1 MNPFL
6 ISYSSA
12 FLALV
17 IIDGIWLTLTVS
29 KFYRPNLGHLW
40 VEQISYFPAII
51 LYLIYAF
58 ALTII
63 LILPSIQGSYA
74 ISKVMFMGFVFGFA
88 AYGCYDITNHATLK
102 DWPWIVTIV
111 DMLWGATVT
120 ALASGIAFK
129 TTNMFN

>member
-6 ISYSSA
+6 ISYFSA
-12 FLALV
+12 FLGLV
-17 IIDGIWLTLTVS
+17 ILDGIWLTLTVS
-29 KFYRPNLGHLW
+29 RFYRPNLGHLW
-40 VEQISYFPAII
+40 VEEISYFPAII

-63 LILPSIQGSYA
+63 LILPSIQSGNA
-74 ISKVMFMGFVFGFA
+74 LSKVMFMGFVFGFA
-88 AYGCYDITNHATLK
+88 AYACYDITNHATLK

-120 ALASGIAFK
+120 ALVSGVAFK
-129 TTNMFN
+129 FTKIFG